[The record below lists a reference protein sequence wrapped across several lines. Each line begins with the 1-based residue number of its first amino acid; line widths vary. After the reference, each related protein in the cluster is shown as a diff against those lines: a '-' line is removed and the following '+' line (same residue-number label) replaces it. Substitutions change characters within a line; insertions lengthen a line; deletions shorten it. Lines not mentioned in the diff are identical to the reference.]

1 MTWVDEQLH
10 SAKDGPGY
18 AQRFRAERMVFERKS
33 AFQDIRI
40 FETAGFGRV
49 LMIDGVIQTTEK
61 DEFIYHEMI
70 AHVPLF
76 AHGTAK
82 RVLIIGG
89 GDGGVL
95 REVLRHP
102 VEQAT
107 VVELDRVVVDICME
121 HMPGLSDRAFDDP
134 RTRLIIADG
143 VKFMADSDET
153 FDVIIVDSTDPIGPG
168 EVLFTSAFYADCHRR
183 LAAGGILVTQ
193 NGVPFLQPRE
203 VTTTARR
210 LAPHFADVGFFL
222 AAVPTYVGGAM
233 TLAWATDDLA
243 KRRLGVAELDSRH
256 QAAGLSTRYYAADV
270 HVASFALPPYV
281 QSLMV

>member
-10 SAKDGPGY
+10 GAEGGPGY
-18 AQRFRAERMVFERKS
+18 AQRFRVERVVFERKS

-76 AHGTAK
+76 SHGEAK

-107 VVELDRVVVDICME
+107 MVELDRTVVDVCME
-121 HMPGLSDRAFDDP
+121 HMPGLSDGAFHDP
-134 RTRLIIADG
+134 RTRLIITDG
-143 VKFMADSDET
+143 LKFMANRNEI
-153 FDVIIVDSTDPIGPG
+153 FDIIIVDSTDPIGPG
-168 EVLFTSAFYADCHRR
+168 EVLFTSEFYANCHRR
-183 LAAGGILVTQ
+183 LAPGGILVTQ
-193 NGVPFLQPRE
+193 NGVPFLQPQE
-203 VTTTARR
+203 VTTTSRR
-210 LAPHFADVGFFL
+210 LVAHFADVRFFL
-222 AAVPTYVGGAM
+222 AAVPTYIGGAM

-243 KRRLGVAELDSRH
+243 MRRLTVADLEPRYRV
-256 QAAGLSTRYYAADV
+256 AGIPTRYYSPAV
-270 HVASFALPPYV
+270 HAASFALPPFV
-281 QSLMV
+281 QSLMS